1 MNRSADE
8 LNAAPAP
15 PMTVRQRI
23 FVGFLLLAAL
33 LISCFVVRFAEPPIS
48 STSTAVPSHGWH
60 EPPAVRT
67 MAV

>member
-23 FVGFLLLAAL
+23 FVGLLLLAAL
-33 LISCFVVRFAEPPIS
+33 LISCFVVRFANLTIS

-60 EPPAVRT
+60 EPPAART